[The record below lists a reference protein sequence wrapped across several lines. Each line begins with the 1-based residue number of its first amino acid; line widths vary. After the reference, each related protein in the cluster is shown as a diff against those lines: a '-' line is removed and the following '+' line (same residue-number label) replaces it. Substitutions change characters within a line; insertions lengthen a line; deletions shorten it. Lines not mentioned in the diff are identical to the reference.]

1 MEDSWSSTFPLD
13 RISIISAAR
22 PSEVKVG
29 VGGRTMVHAKVRI
42 DDTTRPI
49 AIDYLNL
56 DGKQQGTVSR
66 GIMEWIRDDVRFLI
80 APSGAPRPTSFTDT
94 PGTLSRWRRRAR

>member
-1 MEDSWSSTFPLD
+1 MEDSWTSTFPLN

-22 PSEVKVG
+22 PSEVV

-56 DGKQQGTVSR
+56 DGKQRGTVSR
-66 GIMEWIRDDVRFLI
+66 GIMEWIGDDVRFLI